1 MACSADGRQGVGE
14 NPDHDHEEVPGR
26 PAISRENMREQAQE
40 GREQRAEEGRGDLA
54 ARLRLF
60 FERLFGRR

>member
-14 NPDHDHEEVPGR
+14 NPDRDREEVPGR
-26 PAISRENMREQAQE
+26 PAISPENTRGQAQE

-54 ARLRLF
+54 TRIRLF
-60 FERLFGRR
+60 FGRLFGRR